1 MMDKERKWFV
11 GIDWGSQEHVVS
23 LCDEGGSKIGQ
34 RKFPHGGTGLTDM
47 MDWLLKATGG
57 EPGEV
62 HVAIETPHG
71 PIVEAL
77 LERGFNVYS
86 INPKQLDRFRDRF
99 TVAGAKDDSRDA
111 DVLADSLRT
120 DMRAFRK
127 LSIADP
133 VIVELREWSRIDE
146 ELKVEHGRLTNRFK
160 HQLWR
165 YYPQMLELADDV
177 GANWFLDLFEAVPT
191 PEKTAK
197 VREKT
202 IARILKDNRIRRFD
216 AAHVLSELRKPA
228 LAVAPGTIEAA
239 TARIRGLIERIRLI
253 NGQLT
258 EAGQQ
263 LDRLCKQ
270 LSEPL
275 ANEDGETTPG
285 QKTEQRDA
293 AILDSLPGV
302 ARTILATLLAEA
314 TDTLQRKDYHAL
326 RAVCG
331 SAPVTRRSG
340 KSCRVVRRYACNR
353 RLANAAYHWGQN
365 AIQRDPTSRAKY
377 DALRAKGHGHA
388 RALRSV
394 VDRLLNVACAMLKSG
409 TLFDPEF
416 AGKRTTG

>member
-1 MMDKERKWFV
+1 MDKERRWFV
-11 GIDWGSQEHVVS
+11 GIDWASQEHVVS
-23 LCDEGGSKIGQ
+23 LCDGEGKKIGE
-34 RKFPHGGTGLTDM
+34 RKFPHSGSGLAEM
-47 MDWLLKATGG
+47 IAWLLKASGG
-57 EPGEV
+57 EPDQI

-71 PIVEAL
+71 PIVEVL

-120 DMRAFRK
+120 DTRAFRK
-127 LSIADP
+127 LSIAEP

-146 ELKVEHGRLTNRFK
+146 ELKVEHVRLTNRLK

-191 PEKTAK
+191 PEKAAN
-197 VREKT
+197 VRGKT
-202 IARILKDNRIRRFD
+202 IARILKKHRIRRFD
-216 AAHVLSELRKPA
+216 ATHVLGELRKPA
-228 LAVAPGTIEAA
+228 LIVAPGTIEAA
-239 TARIRGLIERIRLI
+239 TASIRGLIERIRLI
-253 NGQLT
+253 NGQL
-258 EAGQQ
+258 ADAQRQ
-263 LDRLCKQ
+263 LERLCKK
-270 LSEPL
+270 LSEPV
-275 ANEDGETTPG
+275 ADGNGETAPG
-285 QKTEQRDA
+285 QKNEQRDA

-302 ARTILATLLAEA
+302 AWTVLATLLAEA
-314 TDTLQRKDYHAL
+314 SDTLQRRDYHAL
-326 RAVCG
+326 RALCG

-340 KSCRVVRRYACNR
+340 KSSVVVRRHACNQ
-353 RLANAAYHWGQN
+353 RLRNATYHWALN
-365 AIQRDPTSRAKY
+365 AIKHDATSRAKY

-394 VDRLLNVACAMLKSG
+394 IDRLLNVACAMLNSG

-416 AGKRTTG
+416 ASKRATTA